1 MVQGVK
7 AQASWDEV
15 YTMTNTTSADWT
27 QLNAGSTT
35 GQTIGAAGTTTY
47 CYADANLTFTDATSI
62 KAGQAY
68 LIKWDGGSNLGP
80 SDLVFTGV
88 NLAKDLC
95 DDEITAD

>member
-1 MVQGVK
+1 MRAPRRDRRL
-7 AQASWDEV
+7 AQQAPRR
-15 YTMTNTTSADWT
+15 TATLT
-27 QLNAGSTT
+27 
-35 GQTIGAAGTTTY
+35 
-47 CYADANLTFTDATSI
+47 LTFADATSI